1 MAAAHP
7 VAPRAPNAL
16 LLLLVLLVAGAEAAR
31 LPAKPRAA
39 KPSLDGVFLALDKER
54 ALFSAARWEQE
65 FRAMQA
71 VGINF
76 FAVRPTAAP
85 LAGGGAGC
93 DHVMG
98 KWGVYYPAAGLD
110 PAACFK
116 QVGAGLDTQQ
126 ACSRAPGVALEG
138 DAVPVMRSGGGVQG
152 PGAAR
157 R

>member
-7 VAPRAPNAL
+7 VPPRALNAL

-31 LPAKPRAA
+31 LPAAGAPAKPRAS

-76 FAVRPTAAP
+76 LRRPGHRRAP
-85 LAGGGAGC
+85 RGRRGGLRPRDGEVGRLLPRGAGAGGLLRAG
-93 DHVMG
+93 
-98 KWGVYYPAAGLD
+98 
-110 PAACFK
+110 
-116 QVGAGLDTQQ
+116 
-126 ACSRAPGVALEG
+126 R
-138 DAVPVMRSGGGVQG
+138 RG
-152 PGAAR
+152 P
-157 R
+157 